1 MSEVLGVVLA
11 GGENRRYGSHKA
23 LEILGDKRIIDRVV
37 DAVSAAVDEV
47 ALVANDSRLYETIGL
62 EVRPDLIRG
71 LGALGGIFTAVSWA
85 AEKSCGAALV
95 VACDMP
101 FLSSSLLLE
110 LATRAEPDAVTLPAS
125 RGPRGFE
132 PLCAAYGVGCRK
144 ELELALDRGDRAVI
158 SALANIE
165 TRIMP
170 LERVEI
176 YGDPGLLFLN
186 VNRPEDRKRAEAL
199 LIAGFPEGRTA
210 ARG

>member
-1 MSEVLGVVLA
+1 LSEVLGVVLA

-23 LEILGDKRIIDRVV
+23 LEILGDERIIDRVI
-37 DAVSAAVDEV
+37 DALSAAVDEV
-47 ALVANDSRLYETIGL
+47 ALVANDSGLYETIGL

-71 LGALGGIFTAVSWA
+71 LGVLGGIFTAVSWA

-101 FLSSSLLLE
+101 F
-110 LATRAEPDAVTLPAS
+110 
-125 RGPRGFE
+125 
-132 PLCAAYGVGCRK
+132 
-144 ELELALDRGDRAVI
+144 DRAVI
-158 SALANIE
+158 AALVNVE

-170 LERVEI
+170 LERVEA

-186 VNRPEDRKRAEAL
+186 VNRPEDRKHAEAL

-210 ARG
+210 AKG